1 MKQRTFGSRLPVDLR
16 HTLIAHRRGRTDPT
30 LRLGRGEALRS
41 TRTPEGPAT
50 IHLRSEGDRLTARA
64 WGPGADFA
72 LETAPAL
79 VGVDDEAS
87 GFAPLDPIVA
97 GLHRELPGLRIGA
110 AHNALEIL
118 VPTILEQKVTGKEA
132 RRSYEKIVRT
142 YGQPAPGP
150 GKLWIPPGPDVVAGI
165 PSWSWHRFGVERRRA
180 ETVRRVCMR
189 AKRIQSL
196 VETQPAEEVHRRLLS
211 LPGIGPWTAA
221 YTTLLAMGDA
231 DAVLVGDFH
240 IPHLVSFTLAG
251 EARGSDARMLELL
264 EPYRGHR
271 GRVIRMIEA
280 AGARPERR
288 APRKALRQIA
298 AI

>member
-1 MKQRTFGSRLPVDLR
+1 MKQRSFRSRLPVDLH

-30 LRLGRGEALRS
+30 LRLTRTEALRS

-50 IHLRSEGDRLTARA
+50 LHLRSSGDEITARS
-64 WGPGADFA
+64 WGPGSDFA

-79 VGVDDEAS
+79 VGADDDAS
-87 GFAPLDPIVA
+87 GFEPRDPTVA
-97 GLHRELPGLRIGA
+97 GLHRSLPGLRIGA
-110 AHNALEIL
+110 SHNALEIL

-132 RRSYEKIVRT
+132 RRSYEKIVRD
-142 YGQPAPGP
+142 YGEPAPGP
-150 GKLWIPPGPDVVAGI
+150 GDLWIPPDPETVAAI
-165 PSWSWHRFGVERRRA
+165 PSWSWHTTGVERRRA
-180 ETVRRVCMR
+180 ETVRRVCER
-189 AKRIQSL
+189 AWRIQNL
-196 VETQPAEEVHRRLLS
+196 VETRPPEEVHRRLLS
-211 LPGIGPWTAA
+211 IPGVGPWTAA

-264 EPYRGHR
+264 EPYEGHR
-271 GRVIRMIEA
+271 GRVIRLIEA
-280 AGARPERR
+280 GGARPARR

>member
-1 MKQRTFGSRLPVDLR
+1 
-16 HTLIAHRRGRTDPT
+16 
-30 LRLGRGEALRS
+30 
-41 TRTPEGPAT
+41 
-50 IHLRSEGDRLTARA
+50 LTAQA

-79 VGVDDEAS
+79 VGADDEVS
-87 GFAPLDPIVA
+87 RFAPLDPTVA
-97 GLHRELPGLRIGA
+97 RLNRELPGLRIGA

-132 RRSYEKIVRT
+132 RRSYEQIVRT

-150 GKLWIPPGPDVVAGI
+150 GELWIPPAPDEVAGI

-180 ETVRRVCMR
+180 ETVRRVCQSG
-189 AKRIQSL
+189 KRIQSL
-196 VETQPAEEVHRRLLS
+196 VETHPAEEVHRRLLS
-211 LPGIGPWTAA
+211 LSGIGPWTAA

-240 IPHLVSFTLAG
+240 IPHLVSYTLAG

-271 GRVIRMIEA
+271 GRVIRLIEA
-280 AGARPERR
+280 GGARPERR
-288 APRKALRQIA
+288 APRKALREIA